1 MSRKT
6 FLSLVAAV
14 ALAIGVFAL
23 FFPAALLASKGVA
36 PSAAAEVWVR
46 EVGIAIAALGVAA
59 FLMRGA
65 PDSPA
70 LRAFLVGNLVLQLGL
85 FPIELVAYRE
95 GIITKAS
102 GVVPNSILHLLLAMG
117 FATFAIRIPQ
127 RAPK

>member
-1 MSRKT
+1 MSRRT
-6 FLSLVAAV
+6 FLSFVAAV

-46 EVGIAIAALGVAA
+46 EVGIAIVALGVAA

-70 LRAFLVGNLVLQLGL
+70 LRAFLVGNLALQLGL

-95 GIITKAS
+95 SVITKAA
-102 GVVPNSILHLLLAMG
+102 GVVPNSVLHVLLAIG
-117 FATFAIRIPQ
+117 FATFAIRMPQ
-127 RAPK
+127 SDPK